1 MIFSA
6 PDGLVKV
13 QSSLNAKE
21 MEEARK
27 RVIGLPIKVDDTEE
41 HKEVLKIVNSNEVGK
56 PDRRILQKWKQHT

>member
-6 PDGLVKV
+6 PDSLVKI

-27 RVIGLPIKVDDTEE
+27 KVIGIPVSVDDS
-41 HKEVLKIVNSNEVGK
+41 KERKDVLRIVNTNETGK
-56 PDRRILQKWKQHT
+56 PDNRILKKWK

>member
-6 PDGLVKV
+6 PDSLVKI

-27 RVIGLPIKVDDTEE
+27 QVIGIPVSVDDS
-41 HKEVLKIVNSNEVGK
+41 KERKDVLRIVNTNEVGK
-56 PDRRILQKWKQHT
+56 PDNKILKKWKQHT

>member
-1 MIFSA
+1 MIISA
-6 PDGLVKV
+6 SDGLVKI

-27 RVIGLPIKVDDTEE
+27 RVIGLPIKVDDSKE

-56 PDRRILQKWKQHT
+56 PDRRIL